1 MEKSSADYL
10 KKIVCTLTDT
20 IGVRLAG
27 SAQERQAAD
36 YLAKELSKYAPK
48 VWIEEFPIKER
59 VVLEEFLEVQING
72 EWKKYPCS
80 LFSGAPGT
88 GGAMIEAELVYFDTE
103 TGYQQPDLSYLK
115 GKAVVHLGCHIVN
128 EENYRRL
135 MAAGPAFMLFVDT
148 RHPGGIA
155 LADGLFPEYV
165 KKHGS
170 KTTLNVAFQDAWQWR
185 AQKADKARI
194 RVVSQAR
201 DSMTSVVVA
210 ELPGTDPNTGVIYS
224 GGHHDTQANTVGADD
239 NAVGCAAVVGL
250 ARALSQLPAHR
261 CTFRLCCF
269 GAEEQLS
276 QGSAAYIRKHF
287 DDIRQNGVFMCNF
300 DSCGSLLGWTEL
312 TINAMPAMTA
322 LVREAFNNAGVYF
335 KEITAPT
342 PYTDQF
348 PFAACGVA
356 GLWLNRPNCLAGQ
369 FYHHRVDNTP
379 DKLDFDVVAKY
390 VDVCADFLSQLGNK
404 VDLADFKGIPEEQKA
419 EIAKL
424 ADSVYGGF

>member
-1 MEKSSADYL
+1 
-10 KKIVCTLTDT
+10 
-20 IGVRLAG
+20 
-27 SAQERQAAD
+27 
-36 YLAKELSKYAPK
+36 
-48 VWIEEFPIKER
+48 
-59 VVLEEFLEVQING
+59 
-72 EWKKYPCS
+72 
-80 LFSGAPGT
+80 
-88 GGAMIEAELVYFDTE
+88 
-103 TGYQQPDLSYLK
+103 
-115 GKAVVHLGCHIVN
+115 
-128 EENYRRL
+128 
-135 MAAGPAFMLFVDT
+135 MAAEPAFLLFVDT
-148 RHPGGIA
+148 RHPGSIA

-165 KKHGS
+165 KKHAS
-170 KTTLNVAFQDAWQWR
+170 RTTLNVAFQDAWQWR
-185 AQKADKARI
+185 AAKADRARV

-201 DSMTSVVVA
+201 ESTTSVVVA
-210 ELPGTDPNTGVIYS
+210 ELPGTDPNAGVIYA

-261 CTFRLCCF
+261 STFRLCCF

-276 QGSAAYIRKHF
+276 QGSAAFIRKHF
-287 DDIRQNGVFMCNF
+287 DEIRQNGVFMCNF

-312 TINAMPAMTA
+312 TINAMPAMSD
-322 LVREAFNNAGVYF
+322 LVRETFNKKGIYYAETTV
-335 KEITAPT
+335 PT

-379 DKLDFDVVAKY
+379 DKLDYDIVAQY
-390 VDVCADFLSQLGNK
+390 VDVCADFLSQLANK
-404 VDLADFKGIPEEQKA
+404 ENVTVLKGIPEDQKA